1 MVKYPTKFTISEL
14 NKLSIKEL
22 NELEDA
28 LWEDRK
34 RVMYVVQYKKL
45 EEEEE

>member
-1 MVKYPTKFTISEL
+1 MVQYPEKFTTSEL
-14 NKLSIKEL
+14 NKLSIDEL

-45 EEEEE
+45 QEEEE